1 MGGGSGSQRDLE
13 GRKYTFIGL
22 ISLEMPGER
31 WGWVILNLNRKL
43 FRCDFT
49 TVVNYSKNSEDVP
62 IVNQLRTFSF
72 DICCCKPKVA
82 AR

>member
-1 MGGGSGSQRDLE
+1 MGGGN
-13 GRKYTFIGL
+13 
-22 ISLEMPGER
+22 
-31 WGWVILNLNRKL
+31 LNLNRKL